1 MRKAL
6 VAVAFALAAVGSL
19 EGQQPVAPR
28 PAATPAQQPASRLAP
43 TPARPPDVPQ
53 SAPAPTPA
61 GAPPGPS
68 LTVLK
73 AARVFDGRSD
83 RMIENGVVIIE
94 GSRIRDVGPN
104 LPVPAQATALDLG
117 DATILAGF
125 IDSHTHLTEEASEN
139 WLSDFYE
146 DLRRPVPEK
155 AIISTAFARRILDAG
170 FTTVRD
176 VGSSDSLDV
185 GLRNAINRGVV
196 PGPRMLVAR
205 YAIGSTGGHCDRTG
219 FPEGSFGSEP
229 GVEKGMIH
237 GPAEARQAVRI
248 EAKYGAD
255 VIKTCA
261 SGGVL
266 SLGDDV
272 SAPQLSDEELAALVD
287 EAHRLGK
294 KAAAHAH
301 GDLAARAAVRAGID
315 SIEHGS
321 FLTDETLA
329 LMKSKGTY
337 LVPTLLA
344 GEWTGGKA
352 DKFPPQIAVK
362 ARAALA
368 ARSDM
373 FKRALKSGVRI
384 AFGTDSGVSPHGINA
399 QEFHLMVDLGMA
411 PAAALRSAGP
421 AAADLLGLGD
431 RIGTLEK
438 GKEADVIAVPGDP
451 LKDIRATERV
461 FFVMKGGRIFR
472 YSPR

>member
-1 MRKAL
+1 MRKLFAF
-6 VAVAFALAAVGSL
+6 AAAFALEAGLVAGL
-19 EGQQPVAPR
+19 QQPSPPR
-28 PAATPAQQPASRLAP
+28 PTPP
-43 TPARPPDVPQ
+43 
-53 SAPAPTPA
+53 SAPAGRGSTPS
-61 GAPPGPS
+61 PGGPAS
-68 LTVLK
+68 ATPLVALK
-73 AARVFDGRSD
+73 AARLFDGRSD
-83 RMIENGVVIIE
+83 RTIENAVVIVE
-94 GSRIRDVGPN
+94 GTRIRDVGSGLAIP
-104 LPVPAQATALDLG
+104 PEATALDLG
-117 DATILAGF
+117 DATLIAGF
-125 IDSHTHLTEEASEN
+125 IDSHTHLTDEATDN

-146 DLRRPVPEK
+146 GLRRPVAEK
-155 AIISTAFARRILDAG
+155 AIIAAGYARRTLEAG

-176 VGSSDSLDV
+176 VGSSDSIDV
-185 GLRNAINRGVV
+185 GLRNAINRGLI

-205 YAIGSTGGHCDRTG
+205 DAIGATGGHCDQTG
-219 FPEGSFGSEP
+219 FPEGTFGQEP
-229 GVEKGMIH
+229 GTEKGIIH
-237 GPAEARQAVRI
+237 GAAEARQAVRLDI
-248 EAKYGAD
+248 KYGAD

-272 SAPQLSDEELAALVD
+272 GSPQLSDEELTALVD

-294 KAAAHAH
+294 KTAAHAH

-352 DKFPPQIAVK
+352 EKFPPQIAVK

-399 QEFHLMVDLGMA
+399 QEFHLMVDLGMS

-421 AAADLLGLGD
+421 AAADLLGLGG

-438 GKEADVIAVPGDP
+438 GKEADIVAVPGDP

-461 FFVMKGGRIFR
+461 FFVMRGGRILR

>member
-1 MRKAL
+1 MRN
-6 VAVAFALAAVGSL
+6 ALAAVALAVTTALSVSA
-19 EGQQPVAPR
+19 QQPPAPR
-28 PAATPAQQPASRLAP
+28 PA
-43 TPARPPDVPQ
+43 
-53 SAPAPTPA
+53 PAPPPA
-61 GAPPGPS
+61 AAPSGP
-68 LTVLK
+68 TVTALK

-83 RMIENGVVIIE
+83 RMIENGVVIVE
-94 GSRIRDVGPN
+94 GTRIRDVGAN
-104 LPVPAQATALDLG
+104 LPVPPQATALDLG

-125 IDSHTHLTEEASEN
+125 IDSHTHLTDESSDN
-139 WLSDFYE
+139 WLADFYE
-146 DLRRPVPEK
+146 GLRRPVPEK

-205 YAIGSTGGHCDRTG
+205 YAIGSTGGHCDTTG
-219 FPEGSFGSEP
+219 FPEGTFGSEP
-229 GVEKGMIH
+229 GTEKGIIH

-248 EAKYGAD
+248 EVKYGAD

-272 SAPQLSDEELAALVD
+272 AAPQLSDEELSALVD

-301 GDLAARAAVRAGID
+301 GDLAARSAVRAGID

-384 AFGTDSGVSPHGINA
+384 AFGTDSAVSPHGINA
-399 QEFHLMVDLGMA
+399 QEFHLMVDLGMS

-421 AAADLLGLGD
+421 MAADLLGLGD

-451 LKDIRATERV
+451 LKDIRVTERV
-461 FFVMKGGRIFR
+461 FFVMKGGRILR